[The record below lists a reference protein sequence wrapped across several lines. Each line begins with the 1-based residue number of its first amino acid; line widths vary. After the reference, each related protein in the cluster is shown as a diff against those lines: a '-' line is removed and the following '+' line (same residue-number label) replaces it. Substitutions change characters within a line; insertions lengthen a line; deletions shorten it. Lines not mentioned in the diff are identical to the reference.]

1 MRALE
6 IGDVEEDCWSRCNRA
21 RPVGQVRGGGK
32 GEQVEFFLM
41 SQKKRLSSTSS
52 GGSGGVSP
60 NMTSV
65 TKKPK
70 QQQQTSL
77 LDHHQY
83 NEKAELIMAADSEA
97 SPDSLMLL
105 ESLDEHLA
113 STGPASVMSLSS
125 SGTGVGTTANL
136 SRKKATPPQ
145 PAKKLV
151 IKPFKGE
158 LPLCLSVMMSVPE
171 LGLGGRNP
179 QGWNWEIV
187 NHFSDVVL
195 GFSCGM
201 EQRSSNIIIWASVSS
216 SS

>member
-1 MRALE
+1 MQS
-6 IGDVEEDCWSRCNRA
+6 GKA
-21 RPVGQVRGGGK
+21 RRSGQGEGGK
-32 GEQVEFFLM
+32 GEQVEWFFLM

-52 GGSGGVSP
+52 GGSGGVVSP

-201 EQRSSNIIIWASVSS
+201 EQRSSNTIMWASVSS

>member
-70 QQQQTSL
+70 QQQQQQTSL

-158 LPLCLSVMMSVPE
+158 LPLFISYDVSPRIGPWGPESSRME
-171 LGLGGRNP
+171 LGDCKPFFGCRVG
-179 QGWNWEIV
+179 I
-187 NHFSDVVL
+187 
-195 GFSCGM
+195 
-201 EQRSSNIIIWASVSS
+201 
-216 SS
+216 

>member
-1 MRALE
+1 MQS
-6 IGDVEEDCWSRCNRA
+6 GKA
-21 RPVGQVRGGGK
+21 RRSGQGEGGK
-32 GEQVEFFLM
+32 GEQVEWFFLM

-158 LPLCLSVMMSVPE
+158 LPLFISYDVSPPNWA
-171 LGLGGRNP
+171 LGAGILKDGIGR
-179 QGWNWEIV
+179 
-187 NHFSDVVL
+187 L
-195 GFSCGM
+195 
-201 EQRSSNIIIWASVSS
+201 
-216 SS
+216 

>member
-6 IGDVEEDCWSRCNRA
+6 IGDVEEGCCGRCNRA

-70 QQQQTSL
+70 QQQQQTSL

-158 LPLCLSVMMSVPE
+158 LPLFISYGVSPRIGPWGPESSRTE
-171 LGLGGRNP
+171 LGDCKPFFGCRVG
-179 QGWNWEIV
+179 I
-187 NHFSDVVL
+187 
-195 GFSCGM
+195 SCGM

>member
-1 MRALE
+1 MQS
-6 IGDVEEDCWSRCNRA
+6 GKA
-21 RPVGQVRGGGK
+21 RRSGQGRGGEGGE

-52 GGSGGVSP
+52 GGSGGVVSP